1 MKKAITLDEN
11 NDLMVRNGSL
21 HLSDTTFQEVAL
33 LLPMTQGD
41 HKFKPLLGPN
51 LIQMIKS
58 KVNNLSVQ
66 KRIRKHLA
74 LDNKDYDELKN
85 ALQLNIKS

>member
-11 NDLMVRNGSL
+11 GDLMVRNGSL

-33 LLPMTQGD
+33 ILPMTQGE
-41 HKFKPLLGPN
+41 HKFMPLLGPN

-58 KVNNLSVQ
+58 KANRISIE
-66 KRIRKHLA
+66 KRVKRHLA
-74 LDNKDYDELKN
+74 LDNKDYEELKKHI
-85 ALQLNIKS
+85 QLNIKS